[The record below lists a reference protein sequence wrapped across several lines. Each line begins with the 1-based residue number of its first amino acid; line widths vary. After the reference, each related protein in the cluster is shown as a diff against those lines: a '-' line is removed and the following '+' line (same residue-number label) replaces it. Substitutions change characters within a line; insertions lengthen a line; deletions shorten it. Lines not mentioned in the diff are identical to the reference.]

1 MALQLDFSK
10 SQARGRA
17 VEDNFMTFIFQSAF
31 NKNIDIHEHG
41 KRGDLKENE
50 AQIKT
55 WNLEARA

>member
-1 MALQLDFSK
+1 MMALQLDFSK

-41 KRGDLKENE
+41 KRGGCKGECGKN
-50 AQIKT
+50 
-55 WNLEARA
+55 